1 MYRNQTVSVFR
12 IALPFVASAWKDD
25 GKRVALQD
33 ASRGLRPL
41 ISRGFLA
48 RFQCILLHNY
58 VLTRACGMPS
68 RDDKL
73 GN

>member
-1 MYRNQTVSVFR
+1 MYRNQTVAVFR
-12 IALPFVASAWKDD
+12 IAPPSVASAEKDD
-25 GKRVALQD
+25 GKRMAFQD

-41 ISRGFLA
+41 ISCSFLA
-48 RFQCILLHNY
+48 RFQCRLLHNY